1 MLLVCPH
8 CAATN
13 RVPDERLG
21 DAPVCARCGTAL
33 ADPAPVD
40 VSDAVFPKYIRATE
54 APVLVDFW
62 AAWCGPCRQM
72 APHFAAAARQLPRR
86 ALCQGGQRRGAAGE
100 RGVRHPQHP
109 DARPVQGRQGSGA
122 ALGRVVGGR
131 HRGLDAGPARARDR
145 VTR

>member
-13 RVPDERLG
+13 RVPDDRVR
-21 DAPVCARCGTAL
+21 DDPVCAKCGTAL
-33 ADPAPVD
+33 ADTKPVD

-72 APHFAAAARQLPRR
+72 APQFAAAARQLPDVRFAKVDSDAAQQASASCGIRSIPTLVLFKGGKEVARR
-86 ALCQGGQRRGAAGE
+86 
-100 RGVRHPQHP
+100 
-109 DARPVQGRQGSGA
+109 SGA
-122 ALGRVVGGR
+122 SS
-131 HRGLDAGPARARDR
+131 AGDIAAWTRAQLAHAGA
-145 VTR
+145 